1 MSKNRK
7 ANGLSKPIRY
17 FYGVGDMCYTL
28 MTYVYS
34 YYQIYYLTNVAQL
47 SLAASSFVMSV
58 CSSVDIATA
67 MVAGGVINSTKPM
80 KWGRYRSWLIAV
92 TWVIPVFYF
101 FMYFR
106 VSPNDTITMICL
118 MAAMIIGR
126 FLHDFPYCANASL
139 ISVVAKNADER
150 ITMASSRAT
159 WNNAAKFAWSFV
171 GAPLLAIYTAL
182 FTDKYAYALLA
193 TTLATIMVIAF
204 WIHFKITEGYE
215 ETAEQIPGSGRERDQ
230 GKTGL
235 KDLVKAIFD
244 NPPLLALVV
253 ADLSKWLFNFM
264 VASAIVYYLTYVALN
279 EGLLS
284 TYTLI
289 VALMGTIGAF
299 GNRYVGKKLSGRMTM
314 IVSYI
319 LMGICLLIARL
330 YYQNVWFVII
340 MISVAQMFYGCVFS
354 CSTALYADT
363 AIYYEWKNG
372 KNASGWIMGLSIVPL
387 NIASMLKGV
396 ILPAALAVGGF
407 SASIAAEQ
415 ASSVMRE
422 GIANALLIV
431 PAVML
436 FLGAG
441 VLFFLYCLTRE
452 KVTQMQNE
460 IDARNGRNT
469 L

>member
-1 MSKNRK
+1 
-7 ANGLSKPIRY
+7 
-17 FYGVGDMCYTL
+17 
-28 MTYVYS
+28 
-34 YYQIYYLTNVAQL
+34 
-47 SLAASSFVMSV
+47 
-58 CSSVDIATA
+58 
-67 MVAGGVINSTKPM
+67 
-80 KWGRYRSWLIAV
+80 
-92 TWVIPVFYF
+92 
-101 FMYFR
+101 
-106 VSPNDTITMICL
+106 
-118 MAAMIIGR
+118 
-126 FLHDFPYCANASL
+126 
-139 ISVVAKNADER
+139 
-150 ITMASSRAT
+150 
-159 WNNAAKFAWSFV
+159 
-171 GAPLLAIYTAL
+171 
-182 FTDKYAYALLA
+182 
-193 TTLATIMVIAF
+193 
-204 WIHFKITEGYE
+204 
-215 ETAEQIPGSGRERDQ
+215 
-230 GKTGL
+230 
-235 KDLVKAIFD
+235 
-244 NPPLLALVV
+244 
-253 ADLSKWLFNFM
+253 M

-431 PAVML
+431 PTVML

-441 VLFFLYCLTRE
+441 VLFFLYRLTKE